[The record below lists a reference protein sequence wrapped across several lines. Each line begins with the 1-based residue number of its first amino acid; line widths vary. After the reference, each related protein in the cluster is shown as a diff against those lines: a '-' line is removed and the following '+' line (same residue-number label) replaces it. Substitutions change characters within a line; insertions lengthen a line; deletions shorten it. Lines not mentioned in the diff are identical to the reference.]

1 MRGSVIILWQWRA
14 GTAFPPV
21 VRERPPT
28 NCIDRIPLALP
39 ASPAPPDS
47 SRADT
52 ASFDYAAALAACA
65 RGEREAL
72 HRIYQ
77 YESRR
82 LLGVALR
89 IVRDRAIAEDVL
101 HDAFMNV
108 WTKAASF
115 DATRGSGRGWLHTLV
130 RNQALSIV
138 RTSGREVSA
147 DEEAMEAIEA
157 EAMANASPMAEA
169 FEIAADIGRLDE
181 CLHRLDVAKRNSI
194 MLAYLD
200 GCSHSEIAKRLNA
213 PLGSVKAWIKRG
225 LLSLR
230 ECMA

>member
-1 MRGSVIILWQWRA
+1 MAQLSFCGSGGRGHIP
-14 GTAFPPV
+14 PPV
-21 VRERPPT
+21 VCVRPPT
-28 NCIDRIPLALP
+28 KCIDRIPFALP
-39 ASPAPPDS
+39 ASPASSEP
-47 SRADT
+47 SRADA
-52 ASFDYAAALAACA
+52 ASFDYEAALAACA
-65 RGEREAL
+65 HGDKQAL

-77 YESRR
+77 HESRR

-89 IVRDRAIAEDVL
+89 MVRDRALAEDVL
-101 HDAFMNV
+101 HDAFMNI
-108 WTKAASF
+108 WIKATSF
-115 DATRGSGRGWLHTLV
+115 DAARGSGRGWIHTLV
-130 RNQALSIV
+130 RNQALSVV

-147 DEEAMEAIEA
+147 DEEAIEAIEA
-157 EAMANASPMAEA
+157 EAVANAAPMSDA
-169 FEIAADIGRLDE
+169 FEISADIGRLDE

-194 MLAYLD
+194 MLAYLE

>member
-1 MRGSVIILWQWRA
+1 M
-14 GTAFPPV
+14 
-21 VRERPPT
+21 
-28 NCIDRIPLALP
+28 P
-39 ASPAPPDS
+39 ASPASPESSLADS
-47 SRADT
+47 
-52 ASFDYAAALAACA
+52 ASFDYEASLAACA
-65 RGEREAL
+65 RGDKQAL
-72 HRIYQ
+72 HRIYHH
-77 YESRR
+77 ESRR

-89 IVRDRAIAEDVL
+89 IVRDRALAEDVL

-115 DATRGSGRGWLHTLV
+115 DATRGSGRGWIHTLV
-130 RNQALSIV
+130 RNQALSVV

-147 DEEAMEAIEA
+147 DEEAIEAIEA
-157 EAMANASPMAEA
+157 ESVANAAPMAEA
-169 FEIAADIGRLDE
+169 FEISADIGRLDE
-181 CLHRLDVAKRNSI
+181 CLNGLDVPKRNSI

-200 GCSHSEIAKRLNA
+200 GCSHSEIAQRLNA

>member
-1 MRGSVIILWQWRA
+1 MAQLSFCGKGGRGDI
-14 GTAFPPV
+14 PPPIV
-21 VRERPPT
+21 CARLPT
-28 NCIDRIPLALP
+28 KCIARIQFALP
-39 ASPAPPDS
+39 ASPASSDS
-47 SRADT
+47 SRAAA
-52 ASFDYAAALAACA
+52 ASFDYEAALAACA
-65 RGEREAL
+65 RGDKQAL

-77 YESRR
+77 LESRR

-89 IVRDRAIAEDVL
+89 IVRDRALAEDVL

-115 DATRGSGRGWLHTLV
+115 DATRGSGRGWIHTLV
-130 RNQALSIV
+130 RNQALSVV
-138 RTSGREVSA
+138 RTNKREVSA

-157 EAMANASPMAEA
+157 EAVAHAAPMAEA
-169 FEIAADIGRLDE
+169 FEISADIGRLDE

-194 MLAYLD
+194 MLAYID
-200 GCSHSEIAKRLNA
+200 GCSHSEIAERLHA

-230 ECMA
+230 QCMA

>member
-1 MRGSVIILWQWRA
+1 M
-14 GTAFPPV
+14 
-21 VRERPPT
+21 
-28 NCIDRIPLALP
+28 P

-47 SRADT
+47 SRSDA
-52 ASFDYAAALAACA
+52 ASFDCEAALTACA

-77 YESRR
+77 HESRR

-89 IVRDRAIAEDVL
+89 IVRDRALAEDVL
-101 HDAFMNV
+101 HDAFMNL

-115 DATRGSGRGWLHTLV
+115 DATRGSGRGWIHPLV
-130 RNQALSIV
+130 RNQALSVV
-138 RTSGREVSA
+138 RTNGREVSA
-147 DEEAMEAIEA
+147 DEEAIVAIEA
-157 EAMANASPMAEA
+157 AAVANAAPMAEA
-169 FEIAADIGRLDE
+169 FEISADIGRLDE
-181 CLHRLDVAKRNSI
+181 CLHRLDIAKRNSI

-200 GCSHSEIAKRLNA
+200 GCSHSEIAQRLNA

-230 ECMA
+230 QCMA

>member
-1 MRGSVIILWQWRA
+1 MH
-14 GTAFPPV
+14 
-21 VRERPPT
+21 RP
-28 NCIDRIPLALP
+28 DPLALP

-47 SRADT
+47 SRAD
-52 ASFDYAAALAACA
+52 AVSFDCEAALASCA

-77 YESRR
+77 HESRR
-82 LLGVALR
+82 LLGLALR
-89 IVRDRAIAEDVL
+89 IVRDRALAEDVL

-115 DATRGSGRGWLHTLV
+115 DATRGSGRGWIHTLV
-130 RNQALSIV
+130 RNQALSVI
-138 RTSGREVSA
+138 RTNGREVSA
-147 DEEAMEAIEA
+147 DEEAIEAIEA
-157 EAMANASPMAEA
+157 EAVATAAPMAEA
-169 FEIAADIGRLDE
+169 FEISADIGRLDE

>member
-1 MRGSVIILWQWRA
+1 MAQLSFCGSGGRGRNP
-14 GTAFPPV
+14 PPV
-21 VRERPPT
+21 VCVRPPT
-28 NCIDRIPLALP
+28 QCIDRIPLALP
-39 ASPAPPDS
+39 ASHAHSEP
-47 SRADT
+47 SRADA
-52 ASFDYAAALAACA
+52 ASFDYEAALAACA
-65 RGEREAL
+65 HGDKEAL

-77 YESRR
+77 HESRR

-89 IVRDRAIAEDVL
+89 IVRDHALAEDVL

-115 DATRGSGRGWLHTLV
+115 DATRGSGRGWIHTLV
-130 RNQALSIV
+130 RNQALSVV

-147 DEEAMEAIEA
+147 DEEAIEAIEA
-157 EAMANASPMAEA
+157 EAVANAAPMAEA
-169 FEIAADIGRLDE
+169 FEISADIGRLDE

-200 GCSHSEIAKRLNA
+200 GCSHSEIAKNLNA

>member
-1 MRGSVIILWQWRA
+1 M
-14 GTAFPPV
+14 
-21 VRERPPT
+21 
-28 NCIDRIPLALP
+28 P
-39 ASPAPPDS
+39 ASPASSES
-47 SRADT
+47 SRADA
-52 ASFDYAAALAACA
+52 ASFDYETALAACA
-65 RGEREAL
+65 RGERLAL

-77 YESRR
+77 HESRR

-89 IVRDRAIAEDVL
+89 IVRDRALAEDVL

-115 DATRGSGRGWLHTLV
+115 DATRGSGRGWIHTLV
-130 RNQALSIV
+130 RNQALSVV

-147 DEEAMEAIEA
+147 DEEAIEAIEA
-157 EAMANASPMAEA
+157 EALANAAPTAEA
-169 FEIAADIGRLDE
+169 FEISADIGRLDE
-181 CLHRLDVAKRNSI
+181 CLDRLDVCKRNSI
-194 MLAYLD
+194 LLAYLD

>member
-1 MRGSVIILWQWRA
+1 M
-14 GTAFPPV
+14 
-21 VRERPPT
+21 
-28 NCIDRIPLALP
+28 P
-39 ASPAPPDS
+39 ASPASSGPP
-47 SRADT
+47 RADA
-52 ASFDYAAALAACA
+52 ASFDYEAALAACA
-65 RGEREAL
+65 HGDKQAL

-77 YESRR
+77 HESRR

-89 IVRDRAIAEDVL
+89 MVRDRALAEDVL
-101 HDAFMNV
+101 HDAFMNI
-108 WTKAASF
+108 WIKATSF
-115 DATRGSGRGWLHTLV
+115 DAARGSGRGWIHTLV
-130 RNQALSIV
+130 RNQALSVV

-147 DEEAMEAIEA
+147 DEEAIEAIEA
-157 EAMANASPMAEA
+157 EALANAAPMADA

-194 MLAYLD
+194 MLAYLE
-200 GCSHSEIAKRLNA
+200 GCSHSEIAQRLSA